1 MPWLARLSCR
11 EANYKNVIQGIDYT
25 PIYLERFFRNLLLDD
40 KWDLRNRYLHIH
52 TSQEWKE
59 QPNSRT
65 DKMGQ
70 VRDKFGTSSGQVAY
84 RQQLYQ
90 ALIEVIGNG
99 QLSVRMMMEGVGLKG
114 RNNFLNSYLNPAI
127 QEGYVCLLYPQSP
140 RHPRQKYLLTV
151 KGLSLWSEINK

>member
-1 MPWLARLSCR
+1 MARLSCR

-70 VRDKFGTSSGQVAY
+70 VRDKFGTSSGQV
-84 RQQLYQ
+84 RDKLHTD
-90 ALIEVIGNG
+90 
-99 QLSVRMMMEGVGLKG
+99 
-114 RNNFLNSYLNPAI
+114 NNCI
-127 QEGYVCLLYPQSP
+127 K
-140 RHPRQKYLLTV
+140 R
-151 KGLSLWSEINK
+151 